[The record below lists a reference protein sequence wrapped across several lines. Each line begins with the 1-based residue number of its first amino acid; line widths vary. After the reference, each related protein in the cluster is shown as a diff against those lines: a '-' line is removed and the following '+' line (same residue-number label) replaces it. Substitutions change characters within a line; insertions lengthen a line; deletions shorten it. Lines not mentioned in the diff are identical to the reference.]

1 MAEDIQITQW
11 EYKYVDTDEKTL
23 NYAGKNGW
31 EVIGQPTGSRLLVK
45 RPKKNNW
52 EKESKFIFKL
62 KQNISCFSTILSNF
76 FCPDKNIIKI
86 NFKFDETYISPWYI

>member
-45 RPKKNNW
+45 RPKKNN
-52 EKESKFIFKL
+52 
-62 KQNISCFSTILSNF
+62 
-76 FCPDKNIIKI
+76 
-86 NFKFDETYISPWYI
+86 